1 MPTLPVRIV
10 VILGLAAFLSL
21 SLDAAAR
28 VRPTPAA
35 PLAFPT
41 STLAFP
47 TPSDD
52 SVAVPLAFPTPPAT
66 PPAAPLAFPTPPVT
80 PPAAPSAFPTSPA
93 DPVAAPQSAP
103 LTVYLPLIARPE
115 PYPPARRDIELE
127 FIRLINLE
135 RAALGRRAL
144 REEPRLTQAARR
156 LAYDLAAR
164 GTVSHIGSDG
174 STPASRARDAGYPWW
189 SGEVALGAAVDAAD
203 AVKIYRTSPPHW
215 NDLMNPDSTVIGVG
229 VAPVL
234 VGPSAGRRVA
244 IPAML
249 GYDPPPPE
257 GEVVA
262 ALLARINALR
272 AERGAP
278 PLTLNAALN
287 AVARR
292 VADDLTARNVCGTL
306 PSHGPLTLDDW
317 ARDAGYGGSVTTRH
331 NVTCPYDPVQLPC
344 GLDASFGGASADEVA
359 RRIMEYGAAG
369 APCSGNFSH
378 NRLAD
383 STQTDVGIVF
393 YRWGAVVVTG
403 RSP

>member
-10 VILGLAAFLSL
+10 VVLGLAAFLSL

-52 SVAVPLAFPTPPAT
+52 SVAVPLAFPTPSDDSVAVPLAFPT
-66 PPAAPLAFPTPPVT
+66 PSDDSVAVPLAFPTPPVT
-80 PPAAPSAFPTSPA
+80 PLAEPSAFPTSPA
-93 DPVAAPQSAP
+93 EPVAAPQSAP

-156 LAYDLAAR
+156 HAYDLAAR
-164 GTVSHIGSDG
+164 GEGGHIGSDG
-174 STPASRARDAGYPWW
+174 STPHDRARDAGYPWW
-189 SGEVALGAAVDAAD
+189 AGEVSLSAALDAAD
-203 AVKIYRTSPPHW
+203 AVKIYRSSPPHW
-215 NDLMNPDSTVIGVG
+215 NALMNPDLTVIGVG

-234 VGPSAGRRVA
+234 VGPFAGCCVA

-249 GYDPPPPE
+249 GSD
-257 GEVVA
+257 A
-262 ALLARINALR
+262 AAAGRR
-272 AERGAP
+272 GGRGAP
-278 PLTLNAALN
+278 GAHQHA
-287 AVARR
+287 ARR
-292 VADDLTARNVCGTL
+292 TRRAAADPQRRAQRRRPPRRRRPDQPKRLRAPSIAR
-306 PSHGPLTLDDW
+306 
-317 ARDAGYGGSVTTRH
+317 
-331 NVTCPYDPVQLPC
+331 
-344 GLDASFGGASADEVA
+344 SAHPRRLGA
-359 RRIMEYGAAG
+359 RRRVWRQRHQRGKRHL
-369 APCSGNFSH
+369 S
-378 NRLAD
+378 L
-383 STQTDVGIVF
+383 
-393 YRWGAVVVTG
+393 
-403 RSP
+403 

>member
-1 MPTLPVRIV
+1 MPTLPVRIMV
-10 VILGLAAFLSL
+10 VLVLAALLSL

-52 SVAVPLAFPTPPAT
+52 SVAVPLAFPTPSDDSVAVPLAFPT
-66 PPAAPLAFPTPPVT
+66 PSDDSVAVPLAFPTPPVT
-80 PPAAPSAFPTSPA
+80 PLAEPSAFPTSPA
-93 DPVAAPQSAP
+93 EPVAAPQSAP

-156 LAYDLAAR
+156 HAYDLAAR
-164 GTVSHIGSDG
+164 GEVSHIGSDG
-174 STPASRARDAGYPWW
+174 STPNDRARDAGYPWW
-189 SGEVALGAAVDAAD
+189 TGEVALGAALDAAD
-203 AVKIYRTSPPHW
+203 AVKIYRSSPPHW
-215 NDLMNPDSTVIGVG
+215 NALMNPGSAVIGVG

-234 VGPSAGRRVA
+234 VGPFAGCCVA

-249 GYDPPPPE
+249 GVEPPPTPPSE

-262 ALLARINALR
+262 ALLARITTLR
-272 AERGAP
+272 AEHGAP

-292 VADDLTARNVCGTL
+292 VADDLTNRNVCGRL
-306 PSHGPLTLDDW
+306 PSHGPLTLDDL
-317 ARDAGYGGSVTTRH
+317 G
-331 NVTCPYDPVQLPC
+331 
-344 GLDASFGGASADEVA
+344 A
-359 RRIMEYGAAG
+359 RRRVWRQRHQVA
-369 APCSGNFSH
+369 
-378 NRLAD
+378 
-383 STQTDVGIVF
+383 
-393 YRWGAVVVTG
+393 
-403 RSP
+403 